1 MKNQSKTME
10 SQQSLKKRSF
20 AKEINLNWNFE
31 IEIEKREIKNTP
43 FTLIRREKT
52 FFIVVGSYKISEE
65 RDEWESLFK
74 EYSKP
79 TFDNIMRLVG
89 VMIEENEKWNHNF
102 KDFKDEE
109 NK

>member
-1 MKNQSKTME
+1 MKNQSKTMV
-10 SQQSLKKRSF
+10 SQQSLKKRSS
-20 AKEINLNWNFE
+20 AREINFNWNYE
-31 IEIEKREIKNTP
+31 IEIEKREIKNSP

-52 FFIVVGSYKISEE
+52 FFVVVGSYRISEE
-65 RDEWESLFK
+65 RNEWESLYK

-89 VMIEENEKWNHNF
+89 VMIEENEKFNAAQNE
-102 KDFKDEE
+102 K

>member
-10 SQQSLKKRSF
+10 SQQSLKKHSSANR
-20 AKEINLNWNFE
+20 INFSWNYE
-31 IEIEKREIKNTP
+31 LEIEKREIKNTP

-52 FFIVVGSYKISEE
+52 FFVVVGSYRISEE
-65 RDEWESLFK
+65 RNEWESLFK

-89 VMIEENEKWNHNF
+89 VMIEENEKYNAAQN
-102 KDFKDEE
+102 EE